1 MDEEILR
8 RRALQNAWQRIF
20 MIDRGELTRS
30 EIYSQPNA
38 WAAAFDALKAQR
50 ADIAQLWQRGHY
62 DHVIFTG
69 CGSTYYLSL
78 AAAALLQELSGQAA
92 RALPASELWLS
103 PASSYARRGKTLLVA
118 VSRSGSTTE
127 TVRAGEAFKR
137 DQRGDL
143 VTLSCYPEQPLAQ
156 SGLLNIVL
164 PSGQEDSV
172 VQTRAFST
180 LYLGAVA
187 LAAVWSGQAVLFDEL
202 AHLPA
207 AGRRLLDR
215 YTELVQ
221 SIGANMDFDRFYY
234 LGSGPRY
241 GLACEYALKMK
252 EMSLTH
258 SEPFHFME
266 FRHGPMSMITE
277 STALVALV
285 SEANRTHELKV
296 LDEMRERGA
305 QIVPIGETDVAVE
318 FRSGLSE
325 AARSVLYL
333 PFAQLIGYE
342 RSMAKGLNPDQ
353 PHNLTA
359 VVKLA

>member
-1 MDEEILR
+1 MTH
-8 RRALQNAWQRIF
+8 
-20 MIDRGELTRS
+20 RGEFTRA
-30 EIYSQPNA
+30 EIDSQPEV
-38 WAAAFDALKAQR
+38 WAAALQVLAAQR
-50 ADIAQLWQRGHY
+50 SDITRIWQRGHY
-62 DHVIFTG
+62 DHVVFTG
-69 CGSTYYLSL
+69 CGSTYFLAL
-78 AAAALLQELSGQAA
+78 AAASLLQELSGRPA

-103 PASSYARRGKTLLVA
+103 PAASYARQGSTLLVA

-127 TVRAGEAFKR
+127 TVRACEAFKR
-137 DQRGDL
+137 SGRGDL
-143 VTLSCYPEQPLAQ
+143 VTLSCYPDRPLAQ
-156 SGLLNIVL
+156 LGALNVVL

-180 LYLGAVA
+180 LYLGTVAVA
-187 LAAVWSGQAVLFDEL
+187 ALWTGAAALFDEL
-202 AHLPA
+202 SGLPA
-207 AGRRLLDR
+207 AGRRVLNSGAALA
-215 YTELVQ
+215 Q
-221 SIGANMDFDRFYY
+221 SIGRDLNVDRFYF

-258 SEPFHFME
+258 SEPFHFLE
-266 FRHGPMSMITE
+266 FRHGPMSMVTG
-277 STALVALV
+277 STALVGLV
-285 SEANRTHELKV
+285 SEPNCTHESKV
-296 LDEMRERGA
+296 LDEMVERGA
-305 QIVPIGETDVAVE
+305 RIVSVGESGVEME

-325 AARSVLYL
+325 AARGVLYL